1 MKILIAPDSFKET
14 LTSSAAANAI
24 EKGFLDIFPD
34 VDIYKLPIADGGEGT
49 VDVLVSST
57 KGKFFSTKVSGPLGK
72 YVDAIWG
79 MLGDSKIAVIE
90 IAEACGLHL
99 IPPNNRNPMSASS
112 FGVGELLLAA
122 MDEGA
127 DHIIIGLGGSATND
141 GGIGFLQA
149 IGIRFLDSH
158 GNELTEGLASLN
170 KLFDI
175 DIDSMDSRL
184 KNVSFEIACDVDNP
198 LTGDQGASAIFG
210 PQKGADNLMIKK
222 LDSLLS
228 HYARIISSK
237 LSNDVSMQPGAGAA
251 GGMGYGFL
259 TFLKAQQ
266 KSGIHIILEK
276 LNFNQYL
283 LNADLVVTG
292 EGRFDNQSD
301 RGKAPMGVI
310 NFSKRYNCNIFVI
323 AGSVENDKAS
333 EIKYGIDKVFS
344 VTSNEVSI
352 EEAMASPIDSLI
364 DTARKAAKYYKK
376 YYLDL

>member
-24 EKGFLDIFPD
+24 EEGFLSVFPD
-34 VDIYKLPIADGGEGT
+34 ANICKLPIADGGEGT

-72 YVDAIWG
+72 YVDAKWG
-79 MLGDSKIAVIE
+79 MLGDSKTAVIE
-90 IAEACGLHL
+90 VAEACGLHL
-99 IPPNNRNPMSASS
+99 ILPKDRNPMIASS
-112 FGVGELLLAA
+112 FGVGELLLSAI
-122 MDEGA
+122 DEGA
-127 DHIIIGLGGSATND
+127 EHIIIGLGGSATND
-141 GGIGFLQA
+141 GGLGFLKA

-228 HYARIISSK
+228 HYARIVSNK

-310 NFSKRYNCNIFVI
+310 NFSKRHNCNIFVI